1 MGLSNFLKP
10 ARVASGAPAELEAKK
25 RSSAQLRSSLTE
37 TEGGILGEE
46 VGEVK
51 KRDTIFGN

>member
-1 MGLSNFLKP
+1 MGDVFGGAPKVS
-10 ARVASGAPAELEAKK
+10 AEAPAEIEEKK
-25 RSSAQLRSSLTE
+25 RSSAQLRSALLE

-51 KRDTIFGN
+51 KRQTLLGN

>member
-1 MGLSNFLKP
+1 MGGSP
-10 ARVASGAPAELEAKK
+10 SVQSTAPAEVEEKK
-25 RSSAQLRSSLTE
+25 QSSAQLRTQLLE

-46 VGEVK
+46 VDAVK

>member
-1 MGLSNFLKP
+1 MGGSP
-10 ARVASGAPAELEAKK
+10 SVQSTAPEEIEKK
-25 RSSAQLRSSLTE
+25 KQSSAQLRSQLLE

>member
-1 MGLSNFLKP
+1 MGGSPK
-10 ARVASGAPAELEAKK
+10 VQSSAPAEIEEKK
-25 RSSAQLRSSLTE
+25 RDASTLRSALLE

>member
-1 MGLSNFLKP
+1 MGGSPKVN
-10 ARVASGAPAELEAKK
+10 SSAPAEIEEKK
-25 RSSAQLRSSLTE
+25 QSSAQLRSQLLE

-51 KRDTIFGN
+51 KRDTILGN